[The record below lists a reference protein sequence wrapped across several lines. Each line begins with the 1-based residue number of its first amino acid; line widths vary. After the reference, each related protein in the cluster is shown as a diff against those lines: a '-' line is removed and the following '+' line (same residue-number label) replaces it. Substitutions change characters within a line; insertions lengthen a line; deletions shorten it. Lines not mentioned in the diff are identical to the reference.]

1 MAYRKEERE
10 KNKKILLAT
19 LNYLL
24 ENHSMSIVFDDYS
37 PSKEWYLSEIK
48 KTELDIEKSRSKQIK
63 DRLNMHISFLRGRY
77 DLGLNPYIKLHTGY
91 DIDIFERY
99 KTDIVPILPK
109 RYIDGNDVYR
119 IENYLKAY
127 ETQPEEQENV
137 AVLKALLAAHQAKV
151 DRWMNLEDTDTVTEE
166 VHFITQGKKSWTLNE
181 AEYLAMQRE
190 WLLYEVV
197 APNGLFKLS
206 VQISGKGEYALTYVN
221 ISLPGGAGSIY
232 TASGEKL
239 PIKVYWKDD
248 HNVIIETKEEYKSHS
263 MYKQVRSYDELVK
276 IEYRFV

>member
-24 ENHSMSIVFDDYS
+24 ENHSIDMVFDDYS
-37 PSKEWYLSEIK
+37 PSRQWYLEEIK
-48 KTELDIEKSRSKQIK
+48 KTELDIEKSQSKQIEN
-63 DRLNMHISFLRGRY
+63 RLNMHISLLRGRY
-77 DLGLNPYIKLHTGY
+77 DLGLKPYIKLHTGY
-91 DIDIFERY
+91 DIDIFEKY
-99 KTDIVPILPK
+99 KANILPILPK

-127 ETQPEEQENV
+127 ETKPEEQENV
-137 AVLKALLAAHQAKV
+137 ALLKALLAAHQAKM
-151 DRWMNLEDTDTVTEE
+151 DRWMNLKDIITEE
-166 VHFITQGKKSWTLNE
+166 ISIVTQGNRIISE
-181 AEYLAMQRE
+181 AELLESRKK
-190 WLLYEVV
+190 WLLYEEV

-221 ISLPGGAGSIY
+221 ISLPGGVGSTY
-232 TASGEKL
+232 TARGEKL

-248 HNVIIETKEEYKSHS
+248 HNVIIETKKEYESLS

-276 IEYRFV
+276 IEYHFV